1 MVSFTEMIS
10 EAKPLENKSCVLV
23 SACLLG
29 QNCKYNGGN
38 NYNQAVVD
46 FVSDK
51 DVIPVC
57 PEVAGGLPVPRNPVE
72 LSDGRVFDANGQNYN
87 QEFQAGIDRTLA
99 SMAGKDIDLAILQS
113 RSPSCGVNQIYDG
126 SFTGKKIAGRGLFA
140 QKLKELGY
148 EVRDAEDFK
157 DYIKSC
163 EEQIESDQ
171 SR

>member
-1 MVSFTEMIS
+1 MDSFTEMIS

-23 SACLLG
+23 SACPLG
-29 QNCKYNGGN
+29 ENCKYNGGN
-38 NYNQAVVD
+38 NYHQAVID
-46 FVSDK
+46 FVADK

-72 LSDGRVFDANGQNYN
+72 ISDGQVFDAHGQNYD

-126 SFTGKKIAGRGLFA
+126 SFTGKKIAGSGLFA
-140 QKLKELGY
+140 RKLKELGY
-148 EVRDAEDFK
+148 EILDVEDFK
-157 DYIKSC
+157 DYKESC
-163 EEQIESDQ
+163 KE
-171 SR
+171 

>member
-1 MVSFTEMIS
+1 MDSFTEMIS
-10 EAKPLENKSCVLV
+10 EAKPLENKSCVLI

-29 QNCKYNGGN
+29 ENCKYNGGN
-38 NYNQAVVD
+38 NYNQAVID
-46 FVSDK
+46 FVADK

-57 PEVAGGLPVPRNPVE
+57 PEVSGGLSVPRNPVE
-72 LSDGRVFDANGQNYN
+72 LSDGQVFDAKGQNYN
-87 QEFQAGIDRTLA
+87 KEFQAGIDRTLA
-99 SMAGKDIDLAILQS
+99 SMAGRDIDLAILQS

-126 SFTGKKIAGRGLFA
+126 SFTGKKIAGSGLFA

-148 EVRDAEDFK
+148 EVLDAEDFK